1 MIQFISH
8 YNDQYNYLDTIA
20 LALQGGCRWVQLR
33 MKNAPIEEVRR
44 AAKLAQVMCQNAG
57 ATLIID
63 DHVELVKELHAD
75 GVHLGLNDMPIAEA
89 RRLLGDG
96 YIIGGTANT
105 FDDVKAHAEAGAD
118 YIGCGPFR
126 FTTTKERLSPVLG
139 LEGYRQITE
148 RMRNEHIDLPIV
160 AIGGITAADVPSI
173 MKTGVTGIAI
183 SGAVINAVDPVD
195 EMKRLIKIIDNE

>member
-1 MIQFISH
+1 
-8 YNDQYNYLDTIA
+8 
-20 LALQGGCRWVQLR
+20 
-33 MKNAPIEEVRR
+33 
-44 AAKLAQVMCQNAG
+44 
-57 ATLIID
+57 
-63 DHVELVKELHAD
+63 
-75 GVHLGLNDMPIAEA
+75 
-89 RRLLGDG
+89 
-96 YIIGGTANT
+96 
-105 FDDVKAHAEAGAD
+105 VKAHAEAGAD

-195 EMKRLIKIIDNE
+195 EMKRLIKIVDNE

>member
-33 MKNAPIEEVRR
+33 MKNAPIEEVGR

-89 RRLLGDG
+89 HRLLGDG

-195 EMKRLIKIIDNE
+195 EMKRLIKIVDNE